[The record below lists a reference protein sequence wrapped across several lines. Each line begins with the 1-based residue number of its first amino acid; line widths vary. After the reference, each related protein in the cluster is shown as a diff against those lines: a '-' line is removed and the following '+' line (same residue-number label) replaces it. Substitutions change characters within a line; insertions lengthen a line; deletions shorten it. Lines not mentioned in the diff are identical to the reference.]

1 MVNTPENRKTV
12 KDMFQTLFHK
22 NFDDFHDKMLSAVMR
37 LICMDWK
44 KFDNFLHKEF
54 GDYEDQKQSMMDIVE
69 EKYGKPARELLV
81 KLS

>member
-1 MVNTPENRKTV
+1 
-12 KDMFQTLFHK
+12 
-22 NFDDFHDKMLSAVMR
+22 
-37 LICMDWK
+37 MDWK

>member
-1 MVNTPENRKTV
+1 MVNTAENRKTV
-12 KDMFQTLFHK
+12 KDLFQSLFHK
-22 NFDDFHDKMLSAVMR
+22 NFDEFHDKMLSTVMR
-37 LICMDWK
+37 LICMDWT
-44 KFDNFLHKEF
+44 KFDSFLHKEF